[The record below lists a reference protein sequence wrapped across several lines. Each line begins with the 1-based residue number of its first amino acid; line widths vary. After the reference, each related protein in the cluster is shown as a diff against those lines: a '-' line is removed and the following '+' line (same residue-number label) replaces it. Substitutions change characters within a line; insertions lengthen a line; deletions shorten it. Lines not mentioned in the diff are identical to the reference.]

1 MQMSK
6 IDEMLGSQVN
16 IIRKKKVD
24 AKNEFEK
31 NEILEKYFNAL
42 MFGICDVVKYSK
54 LIKYIENHNEFIL
67 ECLDELKKMVET
79 NCGDIDP

>member
-1 MQMSK
+1 MSK

-31 NEILEKYFNAL
+31 MKY
-42 MFGICDVVKYSK
+42 
-54 LIKYIENHNEFIL
+54 
-67 ECLDELKKMVET
+67 
-79 NCGDIDP
+79 

>member
-1 MQMSK
+1 
-6 IDEMLGSQVN
+6 
-16 IIRKKKVD
+16 
-24 AKNEFEK
+24 
-31 NEILEKYFNAL
+31 

>member
-54 LIKYIENHNEFIL
+54 LIK
-67 ECLDELKKMVET
+67 
-79 NCGDIDP
+79 